1 MKFVTQKTEMYQ
13 LFILNPI
20 GNLNI
25 IKIEKN
31 EHKLGYNCLKDF
43 FNSVLSPSKYFLKD
57 VIRNI

>member
-43 FNSVLSPSKYFLKD
+43 FNSV
-57 VIRNI
+57 